1 MPRADGAGWRH
12 GIIRYGDNTLVFYK
26 LSSIKPGPDSRMS
39 RQGIEVRSRRA
50 PEGSE
55 FDIMTDDIVILEIVD
70 NAATYEV
77 ALDSGART
85 AFLSWLESSLT
96 NVRSAA
102 VSGEPT
108 PLRACAGL
116 PEHIAVRVRESAED
130 EQQIRQPVE
139 ILRRKNVRVVGCSLD
154 GRPGRAFRTASN
166 GACRVQ

>member
-1 MPRADGAGWRH
+1 MSVGMIVLIILVVLLAASVAAFLFRFSKLRRGGTAAIVRVMPRADGAGWRH

-85 AFLSWLESSLT
+85 AFLSWLESRPDE
-96 NVRSAA
+96 RS
-102 VSGEPT
+102 
-108 PLRACAGL
+108 
-116 PEHIAVRVRESAED
+116 
-130 EQQIRQPVE
+130 Q
-139 ILRRKNVRVVGCSLD
+139 RRRLG
-154 GRPGRAFRTASN
+154 
-166 GACRVQ
+166 